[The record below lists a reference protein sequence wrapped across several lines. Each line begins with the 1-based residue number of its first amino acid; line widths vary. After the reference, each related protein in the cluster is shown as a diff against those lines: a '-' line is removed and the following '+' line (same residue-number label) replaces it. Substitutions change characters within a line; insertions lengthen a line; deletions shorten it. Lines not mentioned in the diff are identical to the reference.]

1 VLRRTSRNRGTRD
14 TVRPRSLWSS
24 SCGDRD
30 DTEASSSPSTPPLGC
45 LHSRSRGASPVLPTR
60 AHIRLGQRPHGRG
73 LCLAVMHESSCS
85 GTSSSETGALTL
97 RVAADDA
104 RREPRVT
111 ELRVRDVV
119 LAAQV
124 PADRVRRD
132 LGRVR
137 ISGGH
142 VAHGHVPTDGVADH
156 AEPTARPAADV
167 EVPADRAVLD
177 REVQPGSSRSAAAAR
192 VDVSLTRQRSPP
204 GAGFYASS
212 RAFTTAPFTLRHESM
227 SRRTGH

>member
-104 RREPRVT
+104 RREPR
-111 ELRVRDVV
+111 
-119 LAAQV
+119 
-124 PADRVRRD
+124 
-132 LGRVR
+132 RVR